1 MSRGNQRGTIG
12 IPRSVRRRCFRK
24 GSGWRS
30 SQLLS
35 WFPSPQYRAL
45 EANTRF
51 PWRTSEGVDGKV
63 KLEAAELE
71 NYIQNLKI
79 IYVEQYQWRNNKA
92 GQNRINLGLVF
103 IHCCTLFPVI
113 VEYFIPW
120 SGNGTFEPW
129 RSGYLWHYG
138 IMALQAVGPPYSRH
152 SQATLL
158 SGEWIAQ
165 MKSRKSHV

>member
-12 IPRSVRRRCFRK
+12 IPCSVRRRCFRK

-35 WFPSPQYRAL
+35 WFQSPQYRAL

-51 PWRTSEGVDGKV
+51 AMTYLRGSGREGKTRGCRIR
-63 KLEAAELE
+63 KLHPKPK
-71 NYIQNLKI
+71 NY

-138 IMALQAVGPPYSRH
+138 IIGFA
-152 SQATLL
+152 
-158 SGEWIAQ
+158 SGRAPLF
-165 MKSRKSHV
+165 